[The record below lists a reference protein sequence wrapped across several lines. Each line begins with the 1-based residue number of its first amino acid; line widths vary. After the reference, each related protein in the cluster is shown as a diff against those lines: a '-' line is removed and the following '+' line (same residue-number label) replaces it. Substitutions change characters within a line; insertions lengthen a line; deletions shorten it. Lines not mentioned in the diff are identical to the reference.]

1 MIKNFVL
8 ASVFILS
15 LFESSQ
21 RPVHVFMIGDST
33 MANKEIKAE
42 PERGWGQ
49 MLTQFFGSGVLI
61 CNHAQNGRS
70 SKSFI
75 DEGRWKNVMDSL
87 QTGDYVII
95 QFGHNDSKADS
106 AKHTDPRTSY
116 RANLIRFIT
125 ETRSKG
131 ATPILCT
138 SIVRRKFDDK
148 GQLTDTHGEYPVVTR
163 EIAKEFNVPLI
174 DLQKKTEKLVSEL
187 GPEKSIT
194 LFVYTLPGEYPN
206 RPTGT
211 KDDTHLNKEG
221 STKVAALAVDGMKE
235 INLPLVKFL
244 K

>member
-1 MIKNFVL
+1 MIKNFFI
-8 ASVFILS
+8 ASIFFLT
-15 LFESSQ
+15 LFEGNQ
-21 RPVHVFMIGDST
+21 RPIHVFMIGDST
-33 MANKEIKAE
+33 MANKDIKAE

-49 MLTQFFGSGVLI
+49 MLPQFFMDKIII

-75 DEGRWKNVMDSL
+75 DEGRWKTVLDSM
-87 QTGDYVII
+87 QRGDYVII
-95 QFGHNDSKADS
+95 QFGHNDSKTDS
-106 AKHTDPRTSY
+106 ARHTDPRTSY

-125 ETRSKG
+125 ETKNKG
-131 ATPILCT
+131 AIPILCT

-163 EIAKEFNVPLI
+163 EVAKEFNIPLI

-187 GPEKSIT
+187 GPEKSKN
-194 LFVYTLPGEYPN
+194 LFVYTLAGEYPN
-206 RPTGT
+206 RPEGT

-221 STKVAALAVDGMKE
+221 ATKIAGLAVDAMNE
-235 INLPLVKFL
+235 INLPLAKFL